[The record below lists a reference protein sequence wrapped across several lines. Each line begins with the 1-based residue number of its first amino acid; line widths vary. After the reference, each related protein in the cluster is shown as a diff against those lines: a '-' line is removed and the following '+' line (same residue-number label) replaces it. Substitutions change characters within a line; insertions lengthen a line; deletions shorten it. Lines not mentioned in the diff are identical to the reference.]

1 MMNINIFSWFT
12 LTNLS
17 STDRPTL
24 ADIIIEIGLPRQLL
38 LALMVLPE
46 QMLLALTILLEPA
59 RLLLTGSLGLTSVTL
74 IFSLID

>member
-24 ADIIIEIGLPRQLL
+24 ADIIIEI
-38 LALMVLPE
+38 ALMVLPE

-59 RLLLTGSLGLTSVTL
+59 
-74 IFSLID
+74 

>member
-1 MMNINIFSWFT
+1 MVWTNRFMMNINIFSWFS

-59 RLLLTGSLGLTSVTL
+59 WLLLIGSLVLNQ
-74 IFSLID
+74 